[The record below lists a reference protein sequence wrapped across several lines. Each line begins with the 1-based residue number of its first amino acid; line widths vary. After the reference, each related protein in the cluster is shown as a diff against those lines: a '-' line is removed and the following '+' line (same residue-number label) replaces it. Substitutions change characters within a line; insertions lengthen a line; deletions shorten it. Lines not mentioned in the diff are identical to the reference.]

1 MPAVIVSATIDGLT
15 SGATVFLVAVG
26 LSLIFGVLK
35 VLNVAHGSFYAI
47 GAFLAALVWTLLGAA
62 GLPNLLIYP
71 GLVLVALAIGV
82 ALGPVIERFLL
93 HWTFGIEPLSRR
105 ENVQLLATFSV
116 FLMLEDLQRMVF
128 GTQPYYSGGALTLLG
143 ASRIAGIF
151 HTNYQ
156 LLLIPV
162 AGIVLVLLRLFL
174 AGTRIG
180 RRLVAVAEDP
190 EVAAAMGIRVT
201 RMQTLTFA
209 LGAALAAL
217 GGALASPTIGVSIGI
232 GPDMVVLSFAVVAT
246 AGLGQIEGTLVASV
260 LIGLAH
266 SFTVFFLPE
275 LDTVAPFLIMLLV
288 LLVRP
293 IGLFGMERRRSI

>member
-1 MPAVIVSATIDGLT
+1 MPTEIVSATIDGLT

-47 GAFLAALVWTLLGAA
+47 GAFLAALVWMLLGAA
-62 GLPNLLIYP
+62 GLPELLIYP

-82 ALGPVIERFLL
+82 LLGPVIERFLL
-93 HWTFGIEPLSRR
+93 HWTFGVEPLSRR
-105 ENVQLLATFSV
+105 ENIQLLATFSV
-116 FLMLEDLQRMVF
+116 FLMLEDAQRMVF

-143 ASRIAGIF
+143 ATRIAGIF

-156 LLLIPV
+156 LLLVPV

-246 AGLGQIEGTLVASV
+246 AGLGQIEGTLVASI

-266 SFTVFFLPE
+266 SFTVFFLPV

-293 IGLFGMERRRSI
+293 IGLFGTERRRSI